1 MQKYICYKIPLF
13 FLLNFTLLFIWGC
26 NERDS
31 LGDDGSVVEQQDT
44 SFMETFTLINMQKV
58 THDLTI
64 SSRKLTFKDID
75 QPVIV
80 INLFNTLD
88 RETTYLQKTF
98 TQLQNK
104 YPKDIF
110 VISLL
115 VGDTIHTKEL
125 SDFIDHTALK
135 HYISN
140 DIENQTFQ
148 NILYKSLTLPSTT
161 QLPLTIIYG
170 DGEYVTHYEGAVPKE
185 MINYDIQQAIKGE

>member
-1 MQKYICYKIPLF
+1 MCHKIASF
-13 FLLNFTLLFIWGC
+13 FILIVTLLLISGC
-26 NERDS
+26 NERGSLSDDDS
-31 LGDDGSVVEQQDT
+31 IVERQDT
-44 SFMETFTLINMQKV
+44 SFMETFTLINMQKI
-58 THDLTI
+58 THELTI

-80 INLFNTLD
+80 MNLFNTLD
-88 RETTYLQKTF
+88 RKTMYLQKTF

-115 VGDTIHTKEL
+115 VGDTIKTKEL
-125 SDFIDHTALK
+125 NNVINHSALK

-148 NILYKSLTLPSTT
+148 NILYKSLTLPSAT
-161 QLPLTIIYG
+161 QLPLTVIYG
-170 DGEYVTHYEGAVPKE
+170 DGEYITYYEGAVPKE
-185 MINYDIQQAIKGE
+185 MLTYDIQQAIKGK